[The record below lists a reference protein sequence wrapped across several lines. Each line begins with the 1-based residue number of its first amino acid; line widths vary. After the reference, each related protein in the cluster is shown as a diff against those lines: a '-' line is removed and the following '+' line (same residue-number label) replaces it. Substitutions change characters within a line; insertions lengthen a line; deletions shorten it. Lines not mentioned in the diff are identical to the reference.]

1 MPIRFWL
8 QLALSDGIGPILS
21 RRIIE
26 RAGDVE
32 AACRA
37 DVKVLRE
44 VEGIGSAKATKIQQ
58 AIREAGAQ
66 VDSEMAR
73 AAAMSV
79 RLICPDD
86 GDDFP
91 VLLRSIPDPPV
102 VLYVR
107 GTLEPRDLNAIGIV
121 GSRRCS
127 YYGREQAERFASLL
141 AGSGFTVISG
151 GARGVDS
158 AAHRGALAQPQG
170 RTIAVLGSGVDVPYP
185 PENAGLFDLI
195 AKRGAVVSEFP
206 FGTPPNKEN
215 FPRRNRIVSGMSR
228 GVMVVEA
235 DIRSGALITARQAVE
250 DHGRP
255 VFAVPGRVDNPQ
267 SAGPHKLIREG
278 AVLTT
283 CLEDILHGLD
293 PLPHDAVEP
302 GLFAPSLAEMIAEP
316 ADGAEA
322 AEGLESNGE
331 ADRRERVDPP
341 EAVAT
346 GNPPPPPP
354 ADGHLTGLTD
364 RQRTILL
371 EMGNDPAAIDLLIER
386 TALPA
391 QVVLQELTFLSLKG
405 RVKRVDGQTYVRQQP
420 QAGWLA

>member
-1 MPIRFWL
+1 MPLRDWL
-8 QLALSDGIGPILS
+8 QLALTEGIGPILS
-21 RRIIE
+21 RRLIE

-37 DVKVLRE
+37 DAKILRE
-44 VEGIGSAKATKIQQ
+44 VDGIGAAKAAKIQQ

-66 VDSEMAR
+66 VDAELAR
-73 AAAMSV
+73 AAAANV
-79 RLICPDD
+79 RIICPDD
-86 GDDFP
+86 GDDYP

-107 GTLEPRDLNAIGIV
+107 GTLEPRDLNSIGIV

-158 AAHRGALAQPQG
+158 AAHRGAMAQPQG
-170 RTIAVLGSGVDVPYP
+170 RTIAVLGSGVDTPYP

-195 AKRGAVVSEFP
+195 ARRGAVVSEFP
-206 FGTPPNKEN
+206 LGTPPNKEN

-235 DIRSGALITARQAVE
+235 DVRSGALITARQAVE

-283 CLEDILHGLD
+283 CLEDVLHGLD

-302 GLFAPSLAEMIAEP
+302 SLFAPSLAEMIEDPAVPDNDAEEGDSHATAAEAGSPLAAIEP
-316 ADGAEA
+316 APATSTDHDHLA
-322 AEGLESNGE
+322 GLS
-331 ADRRERVDPP
+331 
-341 EAVAT
+341 
-346 GNPPPPPP
+346 
-354 ADGHLTGLTD
+354 D
-364 RQRTILL
+364 RQRSILL

-405 RVKRVDGQTYVRQQP
+405 RVKRVDGQTYVRHR
-420 QAGWLA
+420 AGPRA